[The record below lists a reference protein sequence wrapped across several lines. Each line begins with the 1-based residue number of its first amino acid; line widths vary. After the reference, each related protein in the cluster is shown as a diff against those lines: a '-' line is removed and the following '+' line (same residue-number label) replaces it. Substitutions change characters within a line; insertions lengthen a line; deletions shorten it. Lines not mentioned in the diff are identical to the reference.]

1 MLIKDLSLSETDN
14 SRWVLKTMD
23 GRHMRLNQASATL
36 VQLLQKHQSYE
47 EATQDFNLH
56 FNTDLS
62 TDTFR
67 QLAKEKLSGF
77 QILTEEENGTVQ
89 KKGKYLHL
97 QVPFFSAS
105 VAGALSAPFRF
116 LYSPRLFFML
126 ITILAGLVAL
136 VLINYPPQQAL
147 EWTNTNLLLLACL
160 VYPSVLIHELGHI
173 AACREAGTEHGE
185 VGFAFYLIFPVLY
198 SDVTN
203 IWQVPKKRR
212 IIVNLAGA
220 TNELLYTV
228 CLFLIFY
235 FTGNK
240 TLLTAFYLINLK
252 ILFELNPF
260 VRMDGY
266 WVFSDIT
273 NTPNLLPKAN
283 KLVKEVFGALFS
295 RSKHLPVVFS
305 RTDKWLFIYGMANT
319 AFILIYMGFMLISH
333 FDSIIHFPAI
343 LSDLFMKMIRLEL
356 SFNDLKS
363 EYLFVFIFYWL
374 VGRMLYHFIIKNS
387 RVASAKLGR
396 VAY

>member
-1 MLIKDLSLSETDN
+1 MLVKDLSLSETDN

-23 GRHMRLNQASATL
+23 GRHMLLNQASATL
-36 VQLLQKHQSYE
+36 VQLLQKHHDYE
-47 EATQDFNLH
+47 AAVQAFNLH

-62 TDTFR
+62 TETFR
-67 QLAKEKLSGF
+67 QLTKEKLSGL
-77 QILTEEENGTVQ
+77 QILTEEENGKVQ

-97 QVPFFSAS
+97 QVPFFSPS

-116 LYSPRLFFML
+116 LYSPRLFFVL
-126 ITILAGLVAL
+126 ISILAGVIAWI
-136 VLINYPPQQAL
+136 LISYPSQQAF
-147 EWTNTNLLLLACL
+147 EWTNVNLLLLACL

-173 AACREAGTEHGE
+173 AASRAAGVEHGE

-220 TNELLYTV
+220 TNELLYAV

-283 KLVKEVFGALFS
+283 KLVKDVFGAVFS
-295 RSKHLPVVFS
+295 RSKHLPAAFS
-305 RTDKWLFIYGMANT
+305 RTDKWLIIYGMANT
-319 AFILIYMGFMLISH
+319 AFILIYMGFMLVSH

-343 LSDLFMKMIRLEL
+343 LLDLFMKMIRMEL
-356 SFNDLKS
+356 SFNNLKS

-374 VGRMLYHFIIKNS
+374 VGRMLYHFILKNS
-387 RVASAKLGR
+387 RVTSAKLGR

>member
-1 MLIKDLSLSETDN
+1 MLVKELSLSETDN
-14 SRWVLKTMD
+14 NRWVLKTMD
-23 GRHMRLNQASATL
+23 GRHMLLNQASATL
-36 VQLLQKHQSYE
+36 VRLLQKHHGYE
-47 EATQDFNLH
+47 EAAQAFNLH

-62 TDTFR
+62 TEAFHHLT
-67 QLAKEKLSGF
+67 KEKLSGF
-77 QILTEEENGTVQ
+77 QILTEEENGKVQ

-97 QVPFFSAS
+97 QVPFFSPS
-105 VAGALSAPFRF
+105 VAGALSAPFGF
-116 LYSPRLFFML
+116 LYSARLFFVL
-126 ITILAGLVAL
+126 ITILAGV
-136 VLINYPPQQAL
+136 VGLILMSYPPQQAF
-147 EWTNTNLLLLACL
+147 EWSNVNLLLLACL

-173 AACREAGTEHGE
+173 AACRAANIEHGE

-198 SDVTN
+198 SDVSN

-220 TNELLYTV
+220 TNELLYAV
-228 CLFLIFY
+228 SLFLIFY

-240 TLLTAFYLINLK
+240 TLLTAFYLISLK

-266 WVFSDIT
+266 WIFSDIT

-283 KLVKEVFGALFS
+283 KLVKEVFEALFS
-295 RSKHLPVVFS
+295 RNKHLSAGFS

-333 FDSIIHFPAI
+333 FESIIHFPAI
-343 LSDLFMKMIRLEL
+343 LLDLFMKIIRLEL
-356 SFNDLKS
+356 SLSDLKS

-374 VGRMLYHFIIKNS
+374 VGRTLYHFIIRNS
-387 RVASAKLGR
+387 RVTSAKLDR
-396 VAY
+396 MAY